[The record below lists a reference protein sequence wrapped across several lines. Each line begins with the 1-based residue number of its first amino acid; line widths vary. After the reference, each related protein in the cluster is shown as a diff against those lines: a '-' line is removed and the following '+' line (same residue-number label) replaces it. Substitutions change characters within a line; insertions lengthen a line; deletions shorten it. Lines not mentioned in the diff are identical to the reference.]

1 MSKKKSGIGPGLCI
15 LNKLSQVVTSAVTT
29 YWKTLRV
36 SALGL
41 EAYMPVHFRMLNY
54 CPNKSPKKHFQL
66 ALLSDRRY
74 RNGTPKSSRLH
85 AEHFVKVCFWS
96 SHFWKEM
103 SRSLPVGAII
113 FLKGFPSWCLSPAWA
128 LHAQRDLTDFQAP
141 LPDNRP
147 EELMPPIGRQ
157 LPKMFFLQKRIFGFS
172 VSKADFPCI
181 QHQNEYVEIKNPQ
194 SLWIPKYVYANP
206 WGPSRP
212 V

>member
-1 MSKKKSGIGPGLCI
+1 M
-15 LNKLSQVVTSAVTT
+15 VTSAVTT

-103 SRSLPVGAII
+103 SRSLPVRAII

-157 LPKMFFLQKRIFGFS
+157 LPKMFFCKREFS